1 IVFTQGLHQSPQFF
15 FAEQTRPIVD
25 NRVIV
30 LTNEYSASAAEI
42 LSGALQDN
50 DRGLIVGRRTFGKGL
65 VQRPFPFPD
74 GSMVRLTTAHY
85 YTPSG
90 RSIQK
95 PYTKGETD
103 TYGEDLIERY
113 KHGEFSS
120 ADSIKLDK
128 SKKFSTINNN
138 RAVYGG
144 GGIMP
149 DLFVPIDTTGVN
161 KYYRELRA
169 KNVINQF
176 VLDYVEQHRSTL
188 KKEYKNE
195 DAFIDRFAVT
205 DRMIDEF
212 VALGQKLGVEADA
225 GQLAECRPFL
235 DLVIKGLVGRDLFTA
250 STYSRVVN
258 PINPVY
264 REALKLI
271 NDTERYE
278 ALLKGDRK

>member
-1 IVFTQGLHQSPQFF
+1 M
-15 FAEQTRPIVD
+15 
-25 NRVIV
+25 
-30 LTNEYSASAAEI
+30 
-42 LSGALQDN
+42 
-50 DRGLIVGRRTFGKGL
+50 
-65 VQRPFPFPD
+65 QRPFPFPD
-74 GSMVRLTTAHY
+74 GSMGRLTTAHY

-103 TYGEDLIERY
+103 TYGADLMERY

-138 RAVYGG
+138 RTVYGG

-195 DAFIDRFAVT
+195 DAFIDRFSVS
-205 DRMIDEF
+205 DLMIDDV
-212 VALGQKLGVEADA
+212 VALGQKLGV
-225 GQLAECRPFL
+225 
-235 DLVIKGLVGRDLFTA
+235 
-250 STYSRVVN
+250 
-258 PINPVY
+258 
-264 REALKLI
+264 
-271 NDTERYE
+271 
-278 ALLKGDRK
+278 